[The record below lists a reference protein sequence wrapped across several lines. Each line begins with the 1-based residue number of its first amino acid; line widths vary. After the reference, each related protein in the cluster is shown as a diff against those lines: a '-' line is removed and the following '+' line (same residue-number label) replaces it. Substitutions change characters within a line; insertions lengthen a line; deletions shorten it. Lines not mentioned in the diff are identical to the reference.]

1 MTDHELFLNIM
12 DVTLI
17 LVALKHMQNL
27 APEDNRIIF
36 DQLFEKIMV
45 QSRYWGKPS
54 EEDAEYMAGVR
65 QILEK
70 PEGEA

>member
-1 MTDHELFLNIM
+1 MKDHELFLNIS
-12 DVTLI
+12 DVMLI
-17 LVALKHMQNL
+17 LVVLKHMRNL
-27 APEDNRIIF
+27 ALEDNRIIF

-54 EEDAEYMAGVR
+54 EEDAEFMAGVR
-65 QILEK
+65 QIWEK